1 MKKFRILVISII
13 IILCI
18 VFTKKV
24 FQNDTF
30 YTIKLGELILNNG
43 IDMLDHFSIHTLAYT
58 YPHWL
63 YDVFIYIIYHFFS
76 FTGLYI
82 STIILF
88 IILMLTVYF
97 TNLKLYKKE
106 LSVAFISILSI
117 MVMSNYATARAQL
130 VSYILFVLEFFF
142 IERFLQTKEKKY
154 AIFLLLI
161 SLILCNIHV
170 AVWPFYFIL
179 YLPFVAEYIIAKLFK
194 KKSILFGRIK
204 IEKNDNVK
212 YLVIIMLCSILTG
225 LLTPIGDT
233 PYTYLYNTMLGNSQN
248 YIEEHQ
254 STDIFGQVY
263 LIVFLVEYVL
273 LSLLSHTKLRY
284 LFLTIGLSIMSF
296 TSNRHIALFVILFA
310 PCFINVINNFLDNTK
325 LNVDKL
331 IKYITSRISIGII
344 SIILIFLLVF
354 TIYNNKDKEYFS
366 NENYP
371 IKASDYIIN
380 NLDYK
385 NIRLFNE
392 YNYGSYLLFRDI
404 PVFIDSR
411 ADLYTKQF
419 SGLSYDIFDDYMKHG
434 INYNEIIDFY
444 NITHIILNK
453 ENSLYT
459 VFLYSDGYMKL
470 YEDES
475 FILFEKKLS

>member
-233 PYTYLYNTMLGNSQN
+233 SYTYLYNTMLGNSQN

-331 IKYITSRISIGII
+331 IRYITSRISIGII

>member
-18 VFTKKV
+18 VFTKKA

-63 YDVFIYIIYHFFS
+63 YDLFIYIIYHFFS

-179 YLPFVAEYIIAKLFK
+179 YLPFVVEYIIAKLFK

-233 PYTYLYNTMLGNSQN
+233 PYTYLYNTMLGNSQS

>member
-117 MVMSNYATARAQL
+117 MIMSNYATARAQL

-233 PYTYLYNTMLGNSQN
+233 PYTYLYNTMLGNSQS

-331 IKYITSRISIGII
+331 IRYITSRISIGII

>member
-18 VFTKKV
+18 VFTKKA

-43 IDMLDHFSIHTLAYT
+43 IDMLDHFSIHTLSYT

-225 LLTPIGDT
+225 LLTPIEDT
-233 PYTYLYNTMLGNSQN
+233 SYTYLYNTMLGNSQN

-380 NLDYK
+380 NFDYK

>member
-1 MKKFRILVISII
+1 MKKFRILIISII
-13 IILCI
+13 TILCI
-18 VFTKKV
+18 VFTTKT

-30 YTIKLGELILNNG
+30 YTIKLGELILGNG

-76 FTGLYI
+76 FTGIYI

-130 VSYILFVLEFFF
+130 VSYILFVLEFYF

-154 AIFLLLI
+154 PIFLLLI

-179 YLPFVAEYIIAKLFK
+179 YLPFIAEYIIAKLFK

-212 YLVIIMLCSILTG
+212 YLVIILLCSILTG
-225 LLTPIGDT
+225 LFTPIGDT

-248 YIEEHQ
+248 YIKEHQ

-263 LIVFLVEYVL
+263 LIVFLIEYIFL
-273 LSLLSHTKLRY
+273 TILSNSKLRY
-284 LFLTIGLSIMSF
+284 IFLTIGLAIMSF

-331 IKYITSRISIGII
+331 IKYITSKISICIV
-344 SIILIFLLVF
+344 SIILISLFVF

>member
-43 IDMLDHFSIHTLAYT
+43 IDMLDHFSIHTLSYT

-233 PYTYLYNTMLGNSQN
+233 PYTYLYNTMLGNSQS

-380 NLDYK
+380 NFDYK

>member
-82 STIILF
+82 LTIILF

-212 YLVIIMLCSILTG
+212 YLVIIMLCSTLTG

-331 IKYITSRISIGII
+331 IRYITSRISIGII

-380 NLDYK
+380 NFDYK

-459 VFLYSDGYMKL
+459 VFLYSDDYIKL

>member
-1 MKKFRILVISII
+1 
-13 IILCI
+13 
-18 VFTKKV
+18 
-24 FQNDTF
+24 
-30 YTIKLGELILNNG
+30 
-43 IDMLDHFSIHTLAYT
+43 
-58 YPHWL
+58 
-63 YDVFIYIIYHFFS
+63 
-76 FTGLYI
+76 
-82 STIILF
+82 
-88 IILMLTVYF
+88 
-97 TNLKLYKKE
+97 
-106 LSVAFISILSI
+106 
-117 MVMSNYATARAQL
+117 
-130 VSYILFVLEFFF
+130 
-142 IERFLQTKEKKY
+142 
-154 AIFLLLI
+154 
-161 SLILCNIHV
+161 
-170 AVWPFYFIL
+170 
-179 YLPFVAEYIIAKLFK
+179 
-194 KKSILFGRIK
+194 
-204 IEKNDNVK
+204 
-212 YLVIIMLCSILTG
+212 
-225 LLTPIGDT
+225 
-233 PYTYLYNTMLGNSQN
+233 MLGNSQN

-331 IKYITSRISIGII
+331 IRYITSRISIGII

-459 VFLYSDGYMKL
+459 VFLYSDDYIKL

>member
-212 YLVIIMLCSILTG
+212 YLVIIMLCSTLTG

-331 IKYITSRISIGII
+331 IRYITSRISIGII

>member
-1 MKKFRILVISII
+1 MKKFRILIISII
-13 IILCI
+13 VVLCI
-18 VFTKKV
+18 ALTTKT

-43 IDMLDHFSIHTLAYT
+43 IDMLDHFSIHTLPYT
-58 YPHWL
+58 YPHWF

-76 FTGLYI
+76 FTGIYI

-88 IILMLTVYF
+88 IILMLMIYY

-106 LSVAFISILSI
+106 LSVAFISIISI
-117 MVMSNYATARAQL
+117 MGLSNFATARAQL
-130 VSYILFVLEFFF
+130 VSYILFALEFYF
-142 IERFLQTKEKKY
+142 IEKFLQTKEKKY
-154 AIFLLLI
+154 PIFLILI

-179 YLPFVAEYIIAKLFK
+179 YLPFIVEYIIAKLFK
-194 KKSILFGRIK
+194 KKSILWGRIR

-212 YLVIIMLCSILTG
+212 YLVIIMLCSVLTG
-225 LLTPIGDT
+225 LITPIGDT
-233 PYTYLYNTMLGNSQN
+233 PYTYLYNTMIGNSQN
-248 YIEEHQ
+248 YIKEHQ
-254 STDIFGQVY
+254 STDVLGQVY
-263 LIVFLVEYVL
+263 LIIFLAEYL
-273 LSLLSHTKLRY
+273 LLGILSHTKLRY
-284 LFLTIGLSIMSF
+284 LFLVIGLSIMSF
-296 TSNRHIALFVILFA
+296 TSNRHVALFVILFA
-310 PCFINVINNFLDNTK
+310 PCFIDEINNFLDNTK

-331 IKYITSRISIGII
+331 IKYITGKISICIV
-344 SIILIFLLVF
+344 SIILISLLAF
-354 TIYNNKDKEYFS
+354 TINNNKDKEYFS

-392 YNYGSYLLFRDI
+392 YNYGSYLLFRGI

-411 ADLYTKQF
+411 ADLYTREF

-434 INYNEIIDFY
+434 VNYNEIIEFY
-444 NITHIILNK
+444 DITHIILNK

-459 VFLYSDGYMKL
+459 VFLYSDDYIKL

>member
-331 IKYITSRISIGII
+331 IRYITSRISIGII

-419 SGLSYDIFDDYMKHG
+419 SGLLYDIFDDYMKHG

>member
-1 MKKFRILVISII
+1 MKKFRVLVVSII

-18 VFTKKV
+18 VFTKKA

-63 YDVFIYIIYHFFS
+63 YDAFIYIIYHFFS
-76 FTGLYI
+76 FIGLYI

-179 YLPFVAEYIIAKLFK
+179 YLPFIAEYIIAKLSK
-194 KKSILFGRIK
+194 KKSIFGGKIK

-212 YLVIIMLCSILTG
+212 YLVIIMLCSTLTG
-225 LLTPIGDT
+225 LHTPIGDT
-233 PYTYLYNTMLGNSQN
+233 PYTYLYKTMLGNSQS

-263 LIVFLVEYVL
+263 LIVFLVEYLFLTVL
-273 LSLLSHTKLRY
+273 SNTKIRY
-284 LFLTIGLSIMSF
+284 VFLTIGLSIMSF
-296 TSNRHIALFVILFA
+296 TSNRHIALFVILFS
-310 PCFINVINNFLDNTK
+310 PCFINVINNFLDDSK
-325 LNVDKL
+325 LNIDKL
-331 IKYITSRISIGII
+331 VKYITNKISICII
-344 SIILIFLLVF
+344 SVILLSLLIF

-366 NENYP
+366 NEKYP

-419 SGLSYDIFDDYMKHG
+419 SGLSYDIFDDYMKYG
-434 INYNEIIDFY
+434 INYNEIIEFY

-453 ENSLYT
+453 DNSLYT
-459 VFLYSDGYMKL
+459 VFLYSDDYIKL

-475 FILFEKKLS
+475 FILFEKVY